1 MKIVTMSMM
10 MVRMMMMSIRQMCV
24 GMRVGVKIAA
34 VAVQVKGACSR
45 SWRMQA
51 ASIGINI
58 TVFCSSVSRLSFPE
72 AHWGDKPNTIVC
84 TAAEF

>member
-1 MKIVTMSMM
+1 MEYYQCKLLVADEVTNHNHIIIFTTTSALQPIQQ
-10 MVRMMMMSIRQMCV
+10 SV

-58 TVFCSSVSRLSFPE
+58 TCIL
-72 AHWGDKPNTIVC
+72 
-84 TAAEF
+84 